1 MMQFN
6 PRGGGGGGGGVHAE
20 HKVKHGSVKQV
31 RARET
36 LTDAAILKS
45 RQQDCAHTSNN

>member
-6 PRGGGGGGGGVHAE
+6 PRGGEGVQAE
-20 HKVKHGSVKQV
+20 HEVKDGSVEPV

-36 LTDAAILKS
+36 LTDAVILKS
-45 RQQDCAHTSNN
+45 RQQDCAYTSNN